1 VPTQVPPTETGAVA
15 AAEHSGAIKQKET
28 EQPKYRRSPL
38 ADMNVTPSRPGLTP
52 IQWQSD
58 FWVEYI
64 RENQFTPY
72 FGTSMDAMIQ
82 LQTDLTRKPGDT
94 VVFPTIRNLVGSGV
108 TGNVVLEGNEEILN
122 ARSLNVTVGVIRHAV
137 AVSDWDEQKS
147 VIDLLQGARSVLKNW
162 AANKLR
168 SDIITA
174 FGSITADANVVLSYA
189 AATAAQRNYWMVN
202 NADRILFGASKSN
215 AVSGVMAT
223 ALATITPATG
233 KMSAAQLTL
242 AKRIARTATPKIR
255 PIRLNNDEEWYVVFV
270 PSLCFRDLMLDPV
283 IVNALQYA
291 WNRGSDNP
299 LFTAGDIIYDGMI
312 IREIPELPV
321 LAGVGGGPSDV
332 AASYL
337 AGAQAI
343 GIAWAQ
349 RTKVITNSRDYGFFQ
364 GTGVEE
370 IRGVQKLRFGTDP
383 TVDTTK
389 PVDNGSMVIFSSAP
403 ADA

>member
-1 VPTQVPPTETGAVA
+1 M
-15 AAEHSGAIKQKET
+15 
-28 EQPKYRRSPL
+28 
-38 ADMNVTPSRPGLTP
+38 ADMNVTPARPGLTP

-58 FWVEYI
+58 FWVEYL

-94 VVFPTIRNLVGSGV
+94 VVFPTVRNLVGAGV
-108 TGNVVLEGNEEILN
+108 TGNTVLEGNEEILN

-147 VIDLLQGARSVLKNW
+147 VIDLLQAGRSVLKNW

-174 FGSITADANVVLSYA
+174 LGSITADGNVSVSYA
-189 AATAAQRNYWMVN
+189 AATAAQRNTWLVN
-202 NADRILFGASKSN
+202 NADRVLFGASKSN
-215 AVSGVMAT
+215 AVSGVYAT
-223 ALATITPATG
+223 ALLTVDTTAD
-233 KMSAAQLTL
+233 KMNAAQLTL
-242 AKRIARTATPKIR
+242 AKRMARTASPKIR
-255 PIRLNNDEEWYVVFV
+255 PIRINNDEEWYVVFV

-283 IVNALQYA
+283 IINALQYA

-299 LFTAGDIIYDGMI
+299 LFTAGDIVYDGMI

-321 LAGVGGGPSDV
+321 LAGVGTAGSDA

-337 AGAQAI
+337 CGAQAI

-349 RTKVITNSRDYGFFQ
+349 RTKVIENRRDYGFFQ
-364 GTGVEE
+364 GVGVEE
-370 IRGVQKLRFGTDP
+370 IRGVQKLRFGVDP

-389 PVDNGSMVIFSSAP
+389 PVDNGSFTIWSSSP